1 MYLWLSLAHF
11 ILSWLDYP
19 WCNMP
24 LECDWNMSLNDLAS
38 VFASEHRFL
47 SLKYLAAKSGSGK
60 LCVLF
65 ELSICNSFKYSAVVT
80 ICLRGKK
87 E

>member
-1 MYLWLSLAHF
+1 
-11 ILSWLDYP
+11 
-19 WCNMP
+19 MP
-24 LECDWNMSLNDLAS
+24 LLECDWNMSLNDLAS